1 MSSWIQVQSCLEKF
15 DLDTEL
21 CGEVDLGTEFFVEV
35 GSIYRVFF
43 LWKLDLDTE
52 FFLRS
57 QIQVQSCLEKLD
69 LGTELFLIS
78 WIQAQSYLDKLG
90 LGTELFG
97 ED

>member
-1 MSSWIQVQSCLEKF
+1 LEKF

-57 QIQVQSCLEKLD
+57 
-69 LGTELFLIS
+69 
-78 WIQAQSYLDKLG
+78 
-90 LGTELFG
+90 
-97 ED
+97 